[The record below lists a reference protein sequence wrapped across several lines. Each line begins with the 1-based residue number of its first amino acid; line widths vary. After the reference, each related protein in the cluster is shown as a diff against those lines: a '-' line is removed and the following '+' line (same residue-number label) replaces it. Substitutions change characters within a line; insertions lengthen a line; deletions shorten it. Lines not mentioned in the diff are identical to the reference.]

1 MGCLK
6 SLIRKIIF
14 IALLIAFF
22 FFGGCDFVVTK
33 YNEFTCPPRE
43 ELLEQSKDFGDFSQ
57 VSSDYRLTRS
67 LNIAGYRKFNSEYLP
82 TGQKITILD
91 LKDKELVSPND
102 FSTKAIDTKIDDT
115 LKIFKDSL
123 ITLENLEITGR
134 GTIHAK
140 GKNIPYVNFKA
151 DVKNV
156 PFKTVE
162 GMLGAYTSANVSKAK
177 KDKPAQQTVK
187 VVLSMR
193 DCKKYNQQISTNYL
207 KSVRF

>member
-134 GTIHAK
+134 GTIYAK

-162 GMLGAYTSANVSKAK
+162 GMLGAYTSANISKAK

>member
-6 SLIRKIIF
+6 SIVKKIIF

-22 FFGGCDFVVTK
+22 FFGGCDFVMTK
-33 YNEFTCPPRE
+33 YNEFTSPPRE
-43 ELLEQSKDFGDFSQ
+43 ELLEQSKDFGDFSL

-67 LNIAGYRKFNSEYLP
+67 INLFGYRKFNAEYMP
-82 TGQKITILD
+82 TGQKITIID
-91 LKDKELVSPND
+91 LKNKDIIAPED
-102 FSTKAIDTKIDDT
+102 FSTKAIDKKINDA
-115 LKIFKDSL
+115 LNNLKDSV

-134 GTIHAK
+134 GTIFAT
-140 GKNIPYVNFKA
+140 GKSIPFVSFKA

-162 GMLGAYTSANVSKAK
+162 GTIGAYKSLNVSK
-177 KDKPAQQTVK
+177 KDKPQTTK

-193 DCKKYNQQISTNYL
+193 DCKKYNQQITANYI
-207 KSVRF
+207 KSVKF

>member
-6 SLIRKIIF
+6 SLTRKIIF

-115 LKIFKDSL
+115 LKMFKDSL

-134 GTIHAK
+134 GVVYAK

>member
-6 SLIRKIIF
+6 SIIRKIIF

-22 FFGGCDFVVTK
+22 FFGGLDFVLTK

-43 ELLEQSKDFGDFSQ
+43 ELLEKSKDFGDFSA

-67 LNIAGYRKFNSEYLP
+67 LNIAGYRKFNSQYLP

-91 LKDKELVSPND
+91 LKDKKIITPGD
-102 FSTKAIDTKIDDT
+102 FTTRAIDTKINDALDFT
-115 LKIFKDSL
+115 KDSV
-123 ITLENLEITGR
+123 ITFENLEITGR
-134 GTIHAK
+134 GTIYAK

-151 DVKNV
+151 DIKNV

-177 KDKPAQQTVK
+177 KDKPAPQSVK

-193 DCKKYNQQISTNYL
+193 ECKKYNQQISTNYL
-207 KSVRF
+207 QAVKF

>member
-6 SLIRKIIF
+6 SIVKKIIF

-22 FFGGCDFVVTK
+22 FFGGCDFVMTK
-33 YNEFTCPPRE
+33 YNEFTSPPRE
-43 ELLEQSKDFGDFSQ
+43 ELLEQSKDFGDFSL

-67 LNIAGYRKFNSEYLP
+67 INLFGYRKFNAEYMP
-82 TGQKITILD
+82 TGQKITIID
-91 LKDKELVSPND
+91 LKNKDIITPED
-102 FSTKAIDTKIDDT
+102 FSTKAIDKKINDA
-115 LKIFKDSL
+115 LNNLKDSV

-134 GTIHAK
+134 GTIFAT
-140 GKNIPYVNFKA
+140 GKSVPFVSFKA

-162 GMLGAYTSANVSKAK
+162 GTIGAYKSSNVSK
-177 KDKPAQQTVK
+177 KDKPQTTK

-193 DCKKYNQQISTNYL
+193 DCKKYNQQITTNYI
-207 KSVRF
+207 KSVKF

>member
-6 SLIRKIIF
+6 SIVKKIIF

-22 FFGGCDFVVTK
+22 FFGGCNFVMTK
-33 YNEFTCPPRE
+33 YNEFTSPPRE
-43 ELLEQSKDFGDFSQ
+43 ELLEQSKDFGDFSL

-67 LNIAGYRKFNSEYLP
+67 INLFGYRKFNAEYMP
-82 TGQKITILD
+82 TGQKITIID
-91 LKDKELVSPND
+91 LKNKVIITPED
-102 FSTKAIDTKIDDT
+102 FTTKAIDKKINDA
-115 LKIFKDSL
+115 LNNLKDSV

-134 GTIHAK
+134 GTIFAT
-140 GKNIPYVNFKA
+140 GKSIPFVSFKA

-162 GMLGAYTSANVSKAK
+162 GTIGAYKSSNISK
-177 KDKPAQQTVK
+177 KDKPQTTK

-193 DCKKYNQQISTNYL
+193 DCKKYNQQITANYI
-207 KSVRF
+207 KSVKF

>member
-134 GTIHAK
+134 GTIYAK

>member
-6 SLIRKIIF
+6 SIVKKIIF

-22 FFGGCDFVVTK
+22 FFGGCDFVMTK
-33 YNEFTCPPRE
+33 YNEFTSPPRE
-43 ELLEQSKDFGDFSQ
+43 ELLEQSKDFGDFSL

-67 LNIAGYRKFNSEYLP
+67 INLFGYRKFNAEYMP
-82 TGQKITILD
+82 TGQKITIID
-91 LKDKELVSPND
+91 LKNKDIIAPED
-102 FSTKAIDTKIDDT
+102 FSTKAIDKKINDA
-115 LKIFKDSL
+115 LNNLKDSV

-134 GTIHAK
+134 GTIFAT
-140 GKNIPYVNFKA
+140 GKSVPFVSFKA

-162 GMLGAYTSANVSKAK
+162 GTIGAYKSLNVSK
-177 KDKPAQQTVK
+177 KDKPQTTK

-193 DCKKYNQQISTNYL
+193 DCKKYNQQITANYI
-207 KSVRF
+207 KSVKF